1 VTLSIA
7 CPEGTVQGGGVQDRA
22 LGMLAAFRRELY
34 WCFSKRPDGL
44 AELADA
50 VLCKP
55 DRVHMLAE
63 LSLVPE
69 CRRGH
74 GAVYDAVNSGRVQI
88 GRLRRSLAALP
99 FPAWADGRIR
109 LAVDVSNWLRPDA
122 ETSPDRLFCHT
133 YARGKGNAQM
143 IPGWPYSF
151 VAALEPGRTSWTL
164 PLDAVRLGPADDATE
179 VTAAQVREVVLRII
193 DAGHWHDGDPG
204 ILVIFDSG

>member
-1 VTLSIA
+1 MTLSIA
-7 CPEGTVQGGGVQDRA
+7 CPEGTVQGGGDQDRA
-22 LGMLAAFRRELY
+22 LGVLAAFRRELY
-34 WCFSKRPDGL
+34 RCFSKRPDGL

-88 GRLRRSLAALP
+88 ARLRRSLAARP

-109 LAVDVSNWLRPDA
+109 LAADVSNWLRPDA

-133 YARGKGNAQM
+133 YARGK
-143 IPGWPYSF
+143 
-151 VAALEPGRTSWTL
+151 ER
-164 PLDAVRLGPADDATE
+164 AVRRT
-179 VTAAQVREVVLRII
+179 RR
-193 DAGHWHDGDPG
+193 
-204 ILVIFDSG
+204 

>member
-1 VTLSIA
+1 MKAVAVTLSIA
-7 CPEGTVQGGGVQDRA
+7 CPEGTVQGRHDQDRA
-22 LGMLAAFRRELY
+22 LGVLAAFRRELY
-34 WCFSKRPDGL
+34 RCCSRRPDAL
-44 AELADA
+44 TELADA

-109 LAVDVSNWLRPDA
+109 LAADVSNWLRPDA

-143 IPGWPYSF
+143 IPVAVSTSF
-151 VAALEPGRTSWTL
+151 KSATANPGLAVLGHRGAGAGPHLLDAAAGRGAAGPGR
-164 PLDAVRLGPADDATE
+164 
-179 VTAAQVREVVLRII
+179 
-193 DAGHWHDGDPG
+193 
-204 ILVIFDSG
+204 